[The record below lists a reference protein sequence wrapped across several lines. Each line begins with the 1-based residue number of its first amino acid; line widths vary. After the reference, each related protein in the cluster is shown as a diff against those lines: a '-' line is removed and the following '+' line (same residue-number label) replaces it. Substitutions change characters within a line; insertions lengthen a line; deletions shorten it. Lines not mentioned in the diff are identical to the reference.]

1 MKDEFVISAAVL
13 LILVVIPLAISSL
26 IEQGE
31 IGMTTDASA
40 QARAFEIAVLYDN
53 EPMRTG
59 LKTAWGFACLIRSA
73 QETILFDT
81 GSDGAVLLHNM
92 AALGIS
98 PNSIDAIVLS
108 HQHWDHVGGL
118 FALLNALDHRVNVYV
133 PASFS
138 VHFKQDLQR
147 YDVELINVLDAVD
160 IAERIYS
167 TGDLAG
173 SVREQALALDT
184 PRGLIIITGC
194 AHPGILNI
202 IETARAILSKDA
214 LLVAGGFHL
223 MNDADAAID
232 GVIARFRDLGVQRV
246 APTHCSGERA
256 RQRFAQAYGANFL
269 AIGVGSVIRSE
280 DL

>member
-1 MKDEFVISAAVL
+1 
-13 LILVVIPLAISSL
+13 
-26 IEQGE
+26 
-31 IGMTTDASA
+31 
-40 QARAFEIAVLYDN
+40 
-53 EPMRTG
+53 
-59 LKTAWGFACLIRSA
+59 
-73 QETILFDT
+73 
-81 GSDGAVLLHNM
+81 M
-92 AALGIS
+92 AGI
-98 PNSIDAIVLS
+98 
-108 HQHWDHVGGL
+108 
-118 FALLNALDHRVNVYV
+118 
-133 PASFS
+133 
-138 VHFKQDLQR
+138 
-147 YDVELINVLDAVD
+147 
-160 IAERIYS
+160 
-167 TGDLAG
+167 
-173 SVREQALALDT
+173 VREQALALDT